1 MPSSALAEE
10 GVLVEKGALPL
21 LLLLLVRLVRPVL
34 PLSLIVKTRKRLLYL
49 VTCALKLVDDG

>member
-1 MPSSALAEE
+1 LAEE